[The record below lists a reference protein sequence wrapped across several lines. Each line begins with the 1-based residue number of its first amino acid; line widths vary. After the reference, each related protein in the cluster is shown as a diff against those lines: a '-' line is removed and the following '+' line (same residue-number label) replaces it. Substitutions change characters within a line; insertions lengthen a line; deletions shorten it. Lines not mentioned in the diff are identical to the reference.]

1 MAVSI
6 KYSVIHS
13 KEQYHEY
20 EKTLEE
26 LLPHGPNDQETLRE
40 IELLTLLLK
49 TYEAKTGI
57 VSSKEM
63 NGLEAIQYIMDSEE
77 LNGAALAKKLDVS
90 RAYISDILNSKR
102 SISKEMARKIS
113 QLFGYPL
120 EILLRPYPVS
130 RDNVK
135 KEKVS

>member
-1 MAVSI
+1 MAISI

-26 LLPHGPNDQETLRE
+26 LLPHGHNQETLRE

-57 VSSKEM
+57 TKSAEM
-63 NGLEAIQYIMDSEE
+63 NALDALRYIMDSEE

-120 EILLRPYPVS
+120 EILLRPYPIS